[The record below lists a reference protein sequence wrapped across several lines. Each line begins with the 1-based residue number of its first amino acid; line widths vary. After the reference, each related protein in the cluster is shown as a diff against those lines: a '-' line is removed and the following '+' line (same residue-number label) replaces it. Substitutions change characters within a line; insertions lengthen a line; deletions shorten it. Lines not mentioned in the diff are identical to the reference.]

1 MWFQNVIEWRNHA
14 LLKSNYK
21 ELDLKLTPKEEETVR
36 YVVGFIPFSL
46 RKMHSNR
53 KDTDLSK
60 AVIDL
65 IKSWESDS
73 DNKLLYKTFLE
84 YTRGWTD
91 RTNRGGLFSVNDDF
105 YIFIQRVENV
115 ARTVLNSNLII
126 KYKGE
131 DLRDILMKK
140 FQASFFIDL
149 SWTSLTK
156 NVESQP
162 LKDLLKEIILRNW
175 VSIRTRSFLKAWVRI
190 INKKSG
196 KTGNNVSEKDEPAL
210 KKKY

>member
-1 MWFQNVIEWRNHA
+1 M
-14 LLKSNYK
+14 
-21 ELDLKLTPKEEETVR
+21 
-36 YVVGFIPFSL
+36 
-46 RKMHSNR
+46 
-53 KDTDLSK
+53 SK

-84 YTRGWTD
+84 YTRGWKD

-105 YIFIQRVENV
+105 YIFIRRVENV

-210 KKKY
+210 KKYIKK